1 MLKKIT
7 IILIMSFLL
16 IGLRGKVFAQ
26 DLSTATSTINGITVN
41 WQYELNESNQIED
54 LKCIN
59 PIDLTG
65 NITLPSTLDG
75 KTVISLKEEAFKG
88 ANITGLE
95 IPDSIKKIGYN
106 AFKDCENLTSVEL
119 GQIERISFDV
129 FNNCPKLTAITIP
142 KTLVSGPTNVGGVF
156 TGTTNLTSITF
167 EDGLTQIPSGILR
180 MCTGITEV
188 TIPNSVTKINECAFQ
203 NSGLTEIIIPNS
215 VKEIDFYAFKDCENL
230 TSVELGQ
237 IERISFDVFNNC
249 PKLTAITIPK
259 TLVSGPTNVGGVFTG
274 TTNLTSITFEDGL
287 TQIPSGILR
296 MCTGITEVTIP
307 NSVTKINECAFQNSG
322 LTEIIIPNSVKEI
335 DFYAFKDC
343 EKLEKVTILNE
354 KAEMGWFNTFS
365 EKDSVFEN
373 HNENLTIY
381 CYENSTAARYAIA
394 NNIKYIYLTQS
405 PNSSTEDNTGILEED
420 NIIKNEN
427 TKDTT
432 VATTKLPYTGIIK
445 ISLSIFIISI
455 ASIIFYIKNKKVR
468 DIE

>member
-16 IGLRGKVFAQ
+16 VGLRGKVFAQ

-54 LKCIN
+54 LKCTN

-106 AFKDCENLTSVEL
+106 
-119 GQIERISFDV
+119 
-129 FNNCPKLTAITIP
+129 
-142 KTLVSGPTNVGGVF
+142 
-156 TGTTNLTSITF
+156 
-167 EDGLTQIPSGILR
+167 
-180 MCTGITEV
+180 
-188 TIPNSVTKINECAFQ
+188 
-203 NSGLTEIIIPNS
+203 
-215 VKEIDFYAFKDCENL
+215 
-230 TSVELGQ
+230 
-237 IERISFDVFNNC
+237 
-249 PKLTAITIPK
+249 
-259 TLVSGPTNVGGVFTG
+259 
-274 TTNLTSITFEDGL
+274 
-287 TQIPSGILR
+287 
-296 MCTGITEVTIP
+296 
-307 NSVTKINECAFQNSG
+307 
-322 LTEIIIPNSVKEI
+322 
-335 DFYAFKDC
+335 AFKDC

-394 NNIKYIYLTQS
+394 NNIKYIYLKQS
-405 PNSSTEDNTGILEED
+405 PE
-420 NIIKNEN
+420 
-427 TKDTT
+427 
-432 VATTKLPYTGIIK
+432 
-445 ISLSIFIISI
+445 
-455 ASIIFYIKNKKVR
+455 
-468 DIE
+468 

>member
-16 IGLRGKVFAQ
+16 VGLRGKVFAQ

-54 LKCIN
+54 LKCTN

-106 AFKDCENLTSVEL
+106 
-119 GQIERISFDV
+119 
-129 FNNCPKLTAITIP
+129 
-142 KTLVSGPTNVGGVF
+142 
-156 TGTTNLTSITF
+156 
-167 EDGLTQIPSGILR
+167 
-180 MCTGITEV
+180 
-188 TIPNSVTKINECAFQ
+188 
-203 NSGLTEIIIPNS
+203 
-215 VKEIDFYAFKDCENL
+215 AFKDCENL